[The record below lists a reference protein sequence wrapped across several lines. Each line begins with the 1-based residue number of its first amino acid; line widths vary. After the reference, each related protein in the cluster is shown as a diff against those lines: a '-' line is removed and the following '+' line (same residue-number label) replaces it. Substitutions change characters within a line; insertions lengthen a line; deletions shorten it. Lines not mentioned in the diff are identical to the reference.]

1 MGYPVRDSPVGI
13 ARKVQPGWESPEGT
27 ARMGPNIA
35 RRGVAERA
43 RRRGDCTWQ
52 GVSDSE
58 WQTESNEADWPRDG
72 DDLTAPPGACNSID
86 LFLPDDL
93 KKRRANSMYAISFLA
108 NFTLITQTASMYCIL
123 SSFIG
128 MVNDGTFS
136 LKIPVIGMTGNA
148 VKILSFQGKCLKFS
162 KIFPDHAKSPEK

>member
-1 MGYPVRDSPVGI
+1 MRQSRWGGPDGRANGPARMGYPVRDSPVGI
-13 ARKVQPGWESPEGT
+13 ARKVQPGSESPEGI

-72 DDLTAPPGACNSID
+72 DDLTAPPGACNYID

-93 KKRRANSMYAISFLA
+93 KNGELTRCMLS
-108 NFTLITQTASMYCIL
+108 AS
-123 SSFIG
+123 
-128 MVNDGTFS
+128 
-136 LKIPVIGMTGNA
+136 
-148 VKILSFQGKCLKFS
+148 
-162 KIFPDHAKSPEK
+162 